1 MKINKSS
8 LRPRSPAGWCAA
20 LGITLLAFAVS
31 GALFTRSYD
40 AVIADGTI
48 YHARDPFG
56 REWTFASQGIS
67 RVERDSNFIMTLA
80 LLPALNGRRQPML
93 TSEHRESTAN
103 DIGRDPVTTSVAG
116 VRQAI
121 LQEIH
126 LTFTAVT
133 PGVATVHLTFVPFG
147 SWGWAG
153 AGLIAIGGLFAAVAR
168 TGLQRGALP
177 ALAAAFVA
185 SSAEELDAAAEQ
197 AIDRWRGRTARCP
210 NCAAELEPDANF
222 CSSCGRRLA
231 D

>member
-8 LRPRSPAGWCAA
+8 LRPRSAAGWCAA

-31 GALFTRSYD
+31 GALFIRSYD
-40 AVIADGTI
+40 AAIADGTV

-67 RVERDSNFIMTLA
+67 RVERDRNFVITLA
-80 LLPALNGRRQPML
+80 LLPTFNGRRQPML
-93 TSEHRESTAN
+93 SSEHRESTAS
-103 DIGRDPVTTSVAG
+103 DIGSEPVTASVTG
-116 VRQAI
+116 VQHAI
-121 LQEIH
+121 LQEIR

-168 TGLQRGALP
+168 TGLKRGASPVPVSVLI
-177 ALAAAFVA
+177 AR
-185 SSAEELDAAAEQ
+185 SAEELDAAAEQ
-197 AIDRWRGRTARCP
+197 AIDRWRGRGARCP

-222 CSSCGRRLA
+222 CSSCGLRLA
-231 D
+231 G